1 MAEVYD
7 WSADADDNNQAPPI
21 GAPENMLPSG
31 LNNVM
36 REGMATNRR
45 AWEAISGELDATG
58 SAEGALYTI
67 RPEQTVTT
75 AQQGL
80 RFAFTVDMDC
90 AADPQITYSGVTARI
105 KKITP
110 DGLANLEAGELLSG
124 GTYEC
129 VYRAGSNAGFVILG
143 AVDTPLTADDIPD
156 LPASKVTSEEFDV
169 ARIPD
174 LPASKVTSEEF
185 ALDRIPTITNAK
197 IEGMAADKLT
207 GIVPDAN
214 LPASDVTDTEFE
226 ALEDRVEDLEDF
238 FLTSRKLARRTTV
251 HLLST
256 SYQEAL
262 SRTITPHSAT
272 SRILL
277 VATLM
282 FDAVGQSAAVKLFR
296 GSTELLEV
304 APDTAKDSG
313 TPWNIYFADTPGVAT
328 EQTYSLQV
336 KGPALN
342 ELLVGSSLYAEN
354 MTAGHVLGVVGSDV
368 AVTQQAFS
376 YTTVVSATITPSS
389 TQSIIHLQPRFL
401 LSAANTSENDS
412 AVFGY
417 RIKRGGTVLFD
428 EVLFQNRDILF
439 QSVIPH
445 HSEFHDTPG
454 STAAQ
459 TYTVEAQSVVAVPS
473 RVVTVK
479 TGSSLELRDKSL
491 GA

>member
-1 MAEVYD
+1 MCIRD
-7 WSADADDNNQAPPI
+7 SNQAPPI

-31 LNNVM
+31 VNNVM

-185 ALDRIPTITNAK
+185 ALDRIPTITDAK

-251 HLLST
+251 LPLSS
-256 SYQEAL
+256 SYHEAL
-262 SRTITPHSAT
+262 SLNITPHSAT

-282 FDAVGQSAAVKLFR
+282 FDAVGNQAAMKLFR
-296 GSTELLEV
+296 GSTELLEF
-304 APDTAKDSG
+304 APSTNVDSG
-313 TPWNIYFADTPGVAT
+313 TPWNIYFFDTPGVAT

-336 KGPALN
+336 KGEAIN

-354 MTAGHVLGVVGSDV
+354 MTAGHVLGVTSSDI
-368 AVTQQAFS
+368 TLTNDF
-376 YTTVVSATITPSS
+376 TTICSATVTPDS
-389 TQSIIHLQPRFL
+389 TQSIIQLQPRFL
-401 LSAANTSENDS
+401 LTITALTNPQSPSWIFA
-412 AVFGY
+412 Y
-417 RIKRGGTVLFD
+417 RIKRGDTFLYDPVFIK
-428 EVLFQNRDILF
+428 NSDIRLH
-439 QSVIPH
+439 STIPH
-445 HSEFHDTPG
+445 HAEFFDSPG
-454 STAAQ
+454 STDAQ
-459 TYTVEAQSVVAVPS
+459 TYTIEAERIVNNSHLGIDVL
-473 RVVTVK
+473 
-479 TGSSLELRDKSL
+479 TGTSLELRDKSL

>member
-31 LNNVM
+31 VNNVM

-156 LPASKVTSEEFDV
+156 LPAAKITSEEFDV

-185 ALDRIPTITNAK
+185 ALDRIPTITDAK

-251 HLLST
+251 LPLSS
-256 SYQEAL
+256 SYHEAL
-262 SRTITPHSAT
+262 SLNITPHSAT

-277 VATLM
+277 VATVM
-282 FDAVGQSAAVKLFR
+282 FDIVDADAAVKLFR

-304 APDTAKDSG
+304 APNSNTDTG
-313 TPWNIYFADTPGVAT
+313 EPWNIYFFDTPGAAT

-336 KGPALN
+336 KGDGLY
-342 ELLVGSSLYAEN
+342 EMSSGSSLYAEI
-354 MTAGHVLGVVGSDV
+354 MTAGHVLGVVSSEITLTRDFTSV
-368 AVTQQAFS
+368 L
-376 YTTVVSATITPSS
+376 SATITPSS
-389 TQSIIHLQPRFL
+389 DQSIIHLQPRL
-401 LSAANTSENDS
+401 LLRSIA
-412 AVFGY
+412 FGSNPVHTLSY
-417 RIKRGGTVLFD
+417 RIKRGDTLIYDGLFIKRSD
-428 EVLFQNRDILF
+428 NLLHSNV
-439 QSVIPH
+439 PH
-445 HSEFHDTPG
+445 HAEFFDTPS

-459 TYTVEAQSVVAVPS
+459 TYTIEAESIGTPNTTLYVRAG
-473 RVVTVK
+473 T
-479 TGSSLELRDKSL
+479 SLELRDKSL